1 MGKGTDYESAK
12 KRVFSLQ
19 ADALYAKKTRK
30 TLTTYCFTTP

>member
-1 MGKGTDYESAK
+1 MGKGTNYESAK

-30 TLTTYCFTTP
+30 T